1 MCVVR
6 QVKGEEEE
14 EEEEVSK
21 KEEEEEIKKFLIL
34 YKGKLALQ
42 NRSLG

>member
-1 MCVVR
+1 MR

-14 EEEEVSK
+14 EEEENK
-21 KEEEEEIKKFLIL
+21 KEEEEIKFLIL